1 MHGSVDQVSLA
12 TPSVSGPTV
21 RLASRED
28 VARLPQW
35 SRAFADERKDHRFYE
50 LVENTLP
57 EGFRYG
63 YLVVADGGAVR
74 AVQPYFIVDQDLLA
88 GTGARGQAII
98 TAIRRLMPRFMRAR
112 TLMVGC
118 SAGEAHLDG
127 DETFHPALARALASA
142 LPHLAR
148 ELDCI
153 MIVLKEFPAKYRA
166 TLQCLLPAGFARV
179 PSMPMT
185 RLAIEYKDFEDY
197 LRGKLSARTRET
209 LRRKLRVG
217 ERANPPITM
226 SVTSDASAFVDE
238 LHPLYLNV
246 FERSSMQFER
256 LTKEFLSEIG
266 KRMPDKVRF
275 FIWRQNTR
283 AIAFALCMVH
293 GDHIYYENVGFD
305 YSVAFKLHLYYYVF
319 RDIIEWGIANGCKH
333 FHSGSLNYDPKWHLR
348 QSLEPIDLYVRH
360 TSPAINAV
368 LKRLLPLMEPT
379 RSDPILPNFHNYREL
394 WD

>member
-1 MHGSVDQVSLA
+1 
-12 TPSVSGPTV
+12 
-21 RLASRED
+21 
-28 VARLPQW
+28 
-35 SRAFADERKDHRFYE
+35 
-50 LVENTLP
+50 
-57 EGFRYG
+57 
-63 YLVVADGGAVR
+63 
-74 AVQPYFIVDQDLLA
+74 
-88 GTGARGQAII
+88 
-98 TAIRRLMPRFMRAR
+98 
-112 TLMVGC
+112 
-118 SAGEAHLDG
+118 
-127 DETFHPALARALASA
+127 
-142 LPHLAR
+142 
-148 ELDCI
+148 
-153 MIVLKEFPAKYRA
+153 
-166 TLQCLLPAGFARV
+166 
-179 PSMPMT
+179 MT
-185 RLAIEYKDFEDY
+185 KLAIEYTNFDDY
-197 LRGKLSARTRET
+197 LKGKISARTRET

-217 ERANPPITM
+217 ARANPPITM
-226 SVTSDASAFVDE
+226 TVTGDASAFVDE

-256 LTKEFLSEIG
+256 LSKQFLSEIG
-266 KRMPDKVRF
+266 KRIPDKVRF